1 MDKVL
6 DPSPLRLNCYALGG
20 LDVDGM
26 KCLVTTLNVKADGIY
41 HCVSASNRIS
51 DRPFVANVRLDRLN
65 VRIIRAEKSL
75 TAFRMP

>member
-6 DPSPLRLNCYALGG
+6 DPRPLRLNCYALGS

-26 KCLVTTLNVKADGIY
+26 KCLVTMLNVKGDGIY

-51 DRPFVANVRLDRLN
+51 D
-65 VRIIRAEKSL
+65 
-75 TAFRMP
+75 